1 MIKGLMQE
9 EDIRQSVQYSCSVMF
24 DSATLW
30 TEACQ
35 ASLSITN
42 SRSLLKLTSFTID
55 GFDLLAVQG
64 TLKSL
69 LQHQSSKASVFGTQ
83 LF

>member
-30 TEACQ
+30 AATCQ

-42 SRSLLKLTSFTID
+42 SQRLLKHILYD
-55 GFDLLAVQG
+55 
-64 TLKSL
+64 
-69 LQHQSSKASVFGTQ
+69 
-83 LF
+83 